1 MKKYRYYKCSYL
13 LIDLFIHLKAILLKV
28 EECKP
33 KYQRSLR
40 NLVSVAGHKTIL
52 LPDPITQCH
61 DELKSNWED
70 LYEQV

>member
-1 MKKYRYYKCSYL
+1 M
-13 LIDLFIHLKAILLKV
+13 LKV

-40 NLVSVAGHKTIL
+40 NLLSVAGHKTIL

-61 DELKSNWED
+61 DELKSNWEE